1 MVDKPNERELR
12 RFYQIARFQEELWVL
27 AYETVWPSICRTVTK
42 DRIGEPAERSP
53 GHFATRQK
61 IGA

>member
-12 RFYQIARFQEELWVL
+12 RFYQVERFQEELL
-27 AYETVWPSICRTVTK
+27 AFAYETVWPSIRKTPSKNRV
-42 DRIGEPAERSP
+42 DERAEQPP
-53 GHFATRQK
+53 GRFATRQK